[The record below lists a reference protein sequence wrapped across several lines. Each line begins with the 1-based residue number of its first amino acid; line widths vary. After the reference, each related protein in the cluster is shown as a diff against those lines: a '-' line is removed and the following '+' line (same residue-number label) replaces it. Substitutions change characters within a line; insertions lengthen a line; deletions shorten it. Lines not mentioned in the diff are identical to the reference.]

1 MGSGLARRY
10 RWYLSR
16 PASSFAQNGVLHA
29 YLSQIAFNV
38 EQQVELHNL
47 GENVDLG
54 AALGEQRAE
63 AQHAQKRTYP
73 PTTRTKLPK
82 IRLGKNVR
90 FLVQKVPQIP

>member
-1 MGSGLARRY
+1 MHYGVWTCETLQVVLVS
-10 RWYLSR
+10 
-16 PASSFAQNGVLHA
+16 SSFELRSERRLAHA

-47 GENVDLG
+47 GENVGLG

-90 FLVQKVPQIP
+90 FLARNVP